1 MRIAK
6 EIALWMICL
15 FLAYVFV
22 KAGGQKFSD
31 SSGWA
36 RAFHMWGYP
45 VWFRILVGIAE
56 VSAALLLL
64 YKRTASLGAM
74 MIVVVMLGAMATHVA
89 TNRPNQVTNEI
100 FPLVLATAV
109 FLGRRKQ
116 MLLPHR
122 AAA

>member
-1 MRIAK
+1 MRIAR

-36 RAFHMWGYP
+36 RAFHLWGYP
-45 VWFRILVGIAE
+45 VWFRILVGFAE
-56 VSAALLLL
+56 VLAALLLL
-64 YKRTASLGAM
+64 YKRTASFGAM
-74 MIVVVMLGAMATHVA
+74 MIVSVMLGAMATHVA
-89 TNRPNQVTNEI
+89 TNHPNHVTNEI
-100 FPLVLATAV
+100 FPLVLATTV
-109 FLGRRKQ
+109 FIGRRRQ
-116 MLLPHR
+116 MLLPRR